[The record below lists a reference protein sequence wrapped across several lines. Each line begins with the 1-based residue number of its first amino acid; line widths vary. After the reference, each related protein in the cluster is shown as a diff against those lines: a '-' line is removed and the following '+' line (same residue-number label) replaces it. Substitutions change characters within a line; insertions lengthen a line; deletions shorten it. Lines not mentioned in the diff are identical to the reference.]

1 MNYIEKENII
11 LDKTYNYA
19 IRIVKLYQYL
29 CKEKKKLNCLDR
41 FYVVERL
48 LVQMSK
54 NQLED
59 FPKNIFWLN

>member
-29 CKEKKKLNCLDR
+29 CKEKKN
-41 FYVVERL
+41 
-48 LVQMSK
+48 
-54 NQLED
+54 
-59 FPKNIFWLN
+59 